1 MRSPRPRIG
10 ARLIRLRKAAGL
22 TQEQLHRKARLPVPT
37 ISRYENNHSTPGG
50 AIIKRLCRAL
60 KCTADDILGGTGA

>member
-1 MRSPRPRIG
+1 MRTTRPRIG
-10 ARLIRLRKAAGL
+10 KRLALLRKAAGL
-22 TQEQLHRKARLPVPT
+22 TQAQLHRKAKLPVPT

-60 KCTADDILGGTGA
+60 GCTADDILGGSKP

>member
-1 MRSPRPRIG
+1 MTTTRPRIG
-10 ARLIRLRKAAGL
+10 ARLAKLRDAAGL
-22 TQEQLHRKARLPVPT
+22 TQAQLSRKAKLPVPT

-60 KCTADDILGGTGA
+60 KCSADDILGGVKS